1 MNNYFEEEMKTK
13 QPLISVIMP
22 CYNGEKFI
30 GEAIESVIN
39 QTYKNW
45 ELMNGVYNLK
55 KYFIT
60 IE

>member
-1 MNNYFEEEMKTK
+1 MSEKR
-13 QPLISVIMP
+13 PLVSVIMP

-45 ELMNGVYNLK
+45 ELMNGVYN
-55 KYFIT
+55 
-60 IE
+60 